1 MTGAPPPEA
10 LTHTLYFIRHGETDW
25 NVEARLQGQRDVP
38 LNDFGRVQAEEAGA
52 RLRGL
57 VPAFEDLDYVASPLS
72 RTRETM
78 ERMREA
84 IALHPRRLPRRRAP
98 ARALVRRLGGPDLE
112 GGPPARS
119 ARRPRPRRRQMGLR
133 AAEGRELRHARRAR
147 RAVPRRLTRD
157 TVVVSHGGVAR
168 VLLALL
174 GQASPDEAPRVDI
187 WQGRVLVFAGG
198 RH

>member
-57 VPAFEDLDYVASPLS
+57 VLHYEDLDYVASPLS

-84 IALHPRRLPRRRAP
+84 IGAPPGSPTASTSGCASSPSASGRA
-98 ARALVRRLGGPDLE
+98 
-112 GGPPARS
+112 
-119 ARRPRPRRRQMGLR
+119 
-133 AAEGRELRHARRAR
+133 
-147 RAVPRRLTRD
+147 
-157 TVVVSHGGVAR
+157 
-168 VLLALL
+168 
-174 GQASPDEAPRVDI
+174 
-187 WQGRVLVFAGG
+187 
-198 RH
+198 